1 MYREVKWKTYTGS
14 FTKMYSYKGWQIYW
28 KIDGQMRF
36 FFGRND
42 RKKENNN
49 EPSTNKQ
56 KIAPNPLQSELIKI
70 KTPRSAKVSYE
81 Q

>member
-1 MYREVKWKTYTGS
+1 
-14 FTKMYSYKGWQIYW
+14 
-28 KIDGQMRF
+28 MRF

-42 RKKENNN
+42 RKKENNT
-49 EPSTNKQ
+49 EPSTNSQ
-56 KIAPNPLQSELIKI
+56 KIAANPLQSELIKI